1 MPTIVNPAS
10 NIMTDS
16 SGFQDCDGQNNSTLE
31 YLDPSELNRCDEINV
46 VEIEKIEIKEHTLS
60 NITDLDTYDHSRL
73 LKIGVLPTIPEE
85 RASYP
90 CGFVILV
97 MCSVGMLI
105 FLFLVLITCFIKVLI
120 G

>member
-1 MPTIVNPAS
+1 MGTQTPMVANRGS

-16 SGFQDCDGQNNSTLE
+16 SGFQDCEGQNSSALE
-31 YLDPSELNRCDEINV
+31 HLNPSELNQCDEINV

-60 NITDLDTYDHSRL
+60 NITDLDTYEHSRL
-73 LKIGVLPTIPEE
+73 FKIEVLPTIPEE

-90 CGFVILV
+90 CDFVILV

-105 FLFLVLITCFIKVLI
+105 FLFLVLK
-120 G
+120 